1 MKVETPAPEETVIK
15 EYPNTTRWLEG
26 ERIIGAGNLVLTN
39 KRLAFLH
46 QVMPTDEQLEELRKL
61 STAPTG
67 EMLDFALALHKKN
80 FQIPVSSLVGVKVG
94 LLTLLPIPRFYLRVA
109 YMGKKN
115 KNKTTSFMFTI
126 SILRGVFQLEI
137 TTVLGWVWII
147 RKAMK
152 VYTGRG

>member
-1 MKVETPAPEETVIK
+1 MKGKPSASEETVVK
-15 EYPNTTRWLEG
+15 EYPNTTRWLE
-26 ERIIGAGNLVLTN
+26 EQRIIGAGNLILTN
-39 KRLAFLH
+39 KRLVFLH
-46 QVMPTDEQLEELRKL
+46 QVVPTDEQLEELRKL